1 MDWDLERVFLELAV
15 LVVVG
20 SVLAAVAAP
29 VTVAAPARSGGEAGT
44 GFVVDTT
51 VPQEYDFGPATAV
64 GVATLDGREYDSLQ
78 SAVDVA
84 DPGDTIQLRG
94 RFDERVTVP
103 KDNVTL
109 ASAPG
114 HFSMIHG
121 PGEGDVLTITGENV
135 TVRRVWINNSGREA
149 RTNDAGIWIDGN
161 GTRIVDA
168 RVTEITFGIW
178 IDSVDDVTVANTT
191 IVGREE
197 VTPLSYRGN
206 GIELHETADTVVRN
220 NSVTDVRD
228 GLYYSFATN
237 VTAHNNT
244 MWDMRYGVH
253 YMYSDQCVLRDNLAF
268 DNDAGYALMV
278 SQHLRIEDN
287 VAVKNTGQS
296 GHGILVKSIDDTQI
310 RNNTVVG
317 NEHGFYVYNS
327 ANNTIS
333 RNLVLENQIGVQLTA
348 GSITERVYGNSFINN
363 RQDVLAVT
371 PKQVAWNRSGDGNY
385 WSNAQVVD
393 RNRDGVSEVRY
404 RPAGLVEQLV
414 HEHPEAAVFAN
425 SPAFD
430 AIRLA
435 RSTLPVVE
443 ARGVV
448 DHHPLVRPKHPNWRT
463 YYAGD

>member
-1 MDWDLERVFLELAV
+1 MEQNLERVFLGLAV

-20 SVLAAVAAP
+20 SVLAI
-29 VTVAAPARSGGEAGT
+29 VAAPATVAGSEAGT
-44 GFVVDTT
+44 GFDVNTT
-51 VPQEYDFGPATAV
+51 VPQEYDFEPPTAE
-64 GVATLDGREYDSLQ
+64 GVATLDGQEYESLQ
-78 SAVDVA
+78 SAVDAA
-84 DPGDTIQLRG
+84 DPGETIRLRG
-94 RFDERVTVP
+94 RFTEQVTVST
-103 KDNVTL
+103 DNVTL
-109 ASAPG
+109 ASTPD
-114 HFSMIHG
+114 HFAMVHG
-121 PGEGDVLTITGENV
+121 SGEGDVLTITGENV

-149 RTNDAGIWIDGN
+149 KTNDAGVWIDGN

-168 RVTEITFGIW
+168 RVTEITFGVW

-206 GIELHETADTVVRN
+206 GIEIHETENTVIRN
-220 NSVTDVRD
+220 NAITDVRD

-244 MWDMRYGVH
+244 MWDLRYGVH
-253 YMYSDQCVLRDNLAF
+253 YMYSDRCVLRDNLAF

-287 VAVKNTGQS
+287 VAVNNTGQS
-296 GHGILVKSIDDTQI
+296 GHGILVKSIDDTQM

-327 ANNTIS
+327 ENNTIS

-363 RQDVLAVT
+363 RQGVLAVT
-371 PKQVAWNRSGDGNY
+371 PRQIAWNKSEYGNY
-385 WSNAQVVD
+385 WSSAQVVD

-414 HEHPEAAVFAN
+414 YEHPQAGVFAN

-448 DHHPLVRPKHPNWRT
+448 DHYPLVRPTHPNWRT
-463 YYAGD
+463 YYASN